1 MQTNRPLSEPVFSTA
16 TPMLSRG
23 SLDIVRAILRE
34 IEGLAEVR
42 VLPVRDRAPSNRPKL
57 FVVLAT
63 HDVRRDSRVVE
74 RLCQLPDIDFDLV
87 PQSARHMIPDAAE
100 RIQLD

>member
-1 MQTNRPLSEPVFSTA
+1 MQTNRSLAEPIFSTA
-16 TPMLSRG
+16 TPMLSRTT
-23 SLDIVRAILRE
+23 LDIVRAILRE
-34 IEGLAEVR
+34 IEGIGEVR
-42 VLPVRDRAPSNRPKL
+42 VLPARARTAGERAKL
-57 FVVLAT
+57 FVVLAN

-87 PQSARHMIPDAAE
+87 PQAAREMIPDAAE